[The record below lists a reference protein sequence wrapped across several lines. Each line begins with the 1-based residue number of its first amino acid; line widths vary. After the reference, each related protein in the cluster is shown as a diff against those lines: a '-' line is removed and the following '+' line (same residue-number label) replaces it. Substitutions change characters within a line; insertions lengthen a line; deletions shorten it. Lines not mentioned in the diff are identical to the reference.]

1 MNHRQPEQPNN
12 VQFPAEPEPEYTLEE
27 IMAEFGA
34 PQEPTPES
42 VPEPASEPV
51 SEPAPEQAPEP
62 IPEPEPEPEAEPV
75 QPESP
80 PPGPQQERVH
90 VFRPVPDRR
99 PPRPERSAP
108 APKPKAKKRPVQIV
122 ERPKP
127 EPEPPTPQQALQL
140 CSAGLG
146 GRRARLTVS
155 GLLMLMQLLLVCYGQ
170 FSLQF
175 LPFLSGKLQLLLPAA
190 LLGLQMLLSADAL
203 WQGVRDPVHPS
214 LYTPGAVLCVLALLD
229 SVQQLSAGTPGYA
242 APAALV
248 LFGLLHALT
257 REREGLTRTLR
268 AVCGFD
274 RPLGVRHVPQL
285 LPNEDGLRC
294 APGDTRDFMRHL
306 SDPDPA
312 ARTFRIYTL
321 LALPGTLLA
330 ALALSRLGPMG
341 FVRCWLIL
349 LLGATP
355 CAAMLSFARPFS
367 ALARRL
373 ASFGAAL
380 CGWHGARVL
389 GGKHTVILRDED
401 VFPANNITSSGM
413 KLYGTLPAGQVLSY
427 ALAAL
432 EAAQD
437 PLAALFDRLLQAQ
450 FGRRCRAD
458 AYRCYDGG
466 GIGAQIGQDVV
477 LVGSL
482 PFMRSMG
489 VHMSDG
495 ARVRQAVY
503 VSVNGE
509 LAGIFAVKYKPSA
522 STRAGL
528 RALLANPGNS
538 VILATRDFLITP
550 ELLAARYELAVG
562 GIAFPVYS
570 ERLRLSEAVGGEA
583 DAQGALI
590 AKETFGAFAS
600 AVAAAQ
606 TLRSTTRF
614 STVLSLLSGILGLC
628 LCALLLYWG
637 SAAAVSPF
645 HIAAFQLIWALVA
658 GFLSGI
664 LQRL

>member
-1 MNHRQPEQPNN
+1 M
-12 VQFPAEPEPEYTLEE
+12 
-27 IMAEFGA
+27 
-34 PQEPTPES
+34 
-42 VPEPASEPV
+42 
-51 SEPAPEQAPEP
+51 
-62 IPEPEPEPEAEPV
+62 
-75 QPESP
+75 
-80 PPGPQQERVH
+80 
-90 VFRPVPDRR
+90 
-99 PPRPERSAP
+99 
-108 APKPKAKKRPVQIV
+108 
-122 ERPKP
+122 
-127 EPEPPTPQQALQL
+127 
-140 CSAGLG
+140 
-146 GRRARLTVS
+146 
-155 GLLMLMQLLLVCYGQ
+155 
-170 FSLQF
+170 
-175 LPFLSGKLQLLLPAA
+175 
-190 LLGLQMLLSADAL
+190 
-203 WQGVRDPVHPS
+203 
-214 LYTPGAVLCVLALLD
+214 LCVLALLTAC
-229 SVQQLSAGTPGYA
+229 SSSPAGTPGYA

-285 LPNEDGLRC
+285 LPDEDGLRC

-306 SDPDPA
+306 RPGPRRARLPGLYPSSSRPA
-312 ARTFRIYTL
+312 WHTAP
-321 LALPGTLLA
+321 ALPCR
-330 ALALSRLGPMG
+330 ALARWAL
-341 FVRCWLIL
+341 
-349 LLGATP
+349 
-355 CAAMLSFARPFS
+355 CAAGSSCCSARRPAPPCCRSRGRFS

-389 GGKHTVILRDED
+389 GGAHVILRDED

-413 KLYGTLPAGQVLSY
+413 ELYGTLPAGQVLSY

-522 STRAGL
+522 STRAGC
-528 RALLANPGNS
+528 APCWP
-538 VILATRDFLITP
+538 IPATPSSSPRGTSSSRRSCSRHAMSCP
-550 ELLAARYELAVG
+550 SAAS
-562 GIAFPVYS
+562 PSPSTS

-583 DAQGALI
+583 DAQGRAHRQARRSGALPPRPWPPRRRC
-590 AKETFGAFAS
+590 
-600 AVAAAQ
+600 AAQ
-606 TLRSTTRF
+606 RASPRS
-614 STVLSLLSGILGLC
+614 
-628 LCALLLYWG
+628 
-637 SAAAVSPF
+637 
-645 HIAAFQLIWALVA
+645 
-658 GFLSGI
+658 
-664 LQRL
+664 

>member
-1 MNHRQPEQPNN
+1 
-12 VQFPAEPEPEYTLEE
+12 
-27 IMAEFGA
+27 
-34 PQEPTPES
+34 
-42 VPEPASEPV
+42 
-51 SEPAPEQAPEP
+51 
-62 IPEPEPEPEAEPV
+62 
-75 QPESP
+75 
-80 PPGPQQERVH
+80 
-90 VFRPVPDRR
+90 
-99 PPRPERSAP
+99 
-108 APKPKAKKRPVQIV
+108 
-122 ERPKP
+122 
-127 EPEPPTPQQALQL
+127 
-140 CSAGLG
+140 
-146 GRRARLTVS
+146 
-155 GLLMLMQLLLVCYGQ
+155 MLMQLLLVCYGQ

-203 WQGVRDPVHPS
+203 WQGVRDLVHPS

-312 ARTFRIYTL
+312 ARAFRVYTL

-330 ALALSRLGPMG
+330 ALTLSRLGPMG